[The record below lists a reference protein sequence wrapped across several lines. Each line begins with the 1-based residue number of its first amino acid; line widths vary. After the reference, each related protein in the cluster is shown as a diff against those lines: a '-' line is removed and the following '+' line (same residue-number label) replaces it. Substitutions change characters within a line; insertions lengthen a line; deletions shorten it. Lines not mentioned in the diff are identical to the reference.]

1 MAYFWAQ
8 TLFLLCRYLPSQ
20 ISDEEM
26 IVRAIFSPFHIDGKK
41 GKIKPAAFDPTPETD
56 EISVMRASILGPHR
70 CKSHARKLEN
80 PEVHKAFKGFVVLSV
95 REMRA
100 IALAVVDSRKGNF
113 LGHGDIKSGVFM
125 PPRGVPKEPE
135 QIRALRAV
143 ADQLISKS
151 HYCSD
156 PNPQKRRW
164 MGDPLIR

>member
-1 MAYFWAQ
+1 MAYSWTQAF
-8 TLFLLCRYLPSQ
+8 FLLCRYLPRQ

-26 IVRAIFSPFHIDGKK
+26 IVRAIFSPFHIDKKNGKLTR
-41 GKIKPAAFDPTPETD
+41 AAFDPTAETD
-56 EISVMRASILGPHR
+56 EISVMRASILGMHR
-70 CKSHARKLEN
+70 CKSHAKKLEN
-80 PEVHKAFKGFVVLSV
+80 PKVSKAFKGFAVLSV
-95 REMRA
+95 REVRA
-100 IALAVVDSRKGNF
+100 IALVVVDSRKGNF